1 MSLKLSKSLVKQ
13 GLALSVTA
21 LMMTAANAASSD
33 KAEIQQLREEVAQ
46 LKSLIQQQQQVQQ
59 RQQVQLQEVQTQAA
73 APAPAQAPTLSGLLS
88 KSGASVNIYGFVRAD
103 AEYAFK
109 GADGIFNAP
118 NKVDLNGVPTGANNV
133 VNPNKDRFYATAKT
147 TRLGLDFKT
156 PVQGADVG
164 GKIEV
169 DFAGTNDGLR
179 IRHAY
184 LTYNNWLFG
193 QTTSSFLSTDT
204 QPEMIDFGSPLGVG
218 TKRTP
223 MVRYADKINANTA
236 YAVGLEQGRSDNRF
250 PSATGKISYK
260 LPDGLGLVN
269 ARALLQE
276 TRGRLVEAGKEYNDK
291 TDLGWGVGLGT
302 NIKLLK
308 DQLILNADYS
318 HVKGDDFYL
327 LFSEN
332 AATLNTAKKDYDL
345 NEFDAVTVGLTYKLN
360 PKWRSTLG
368 YGAIFYDDAKA
379 GQNDKIQQGWLN
391 VLYNPVKP
399 ITLGAEYIY
408 GERDADI
415 RTGRDSRLGVMAK
428 YDF

>member
-59 RQQVQLQEVQTQAA
+59 RQQVQLQEVQTQAV

-118 NKVDLNGVPTGANNV
+118 NKVDLNGVPVNGV

-169 DFAGTNDGLR
+169 DFAGSNDGLR

-223 MVRYADKINANTA
+223 MVRYADKINVNTA

>member
-21 LMMTAANAASSD
+21 LMMTAANAAGSD

-118 NKVDLNGVPTGANNV
+118 NKVDLNGVPVNGV

-169 DFAGTNDGLR
+169 DFAGSNDGLR

>member
-118 NKVDLNGVPTGANNV
+118 NKVDLNGVATGANNV

-169 DFAGTNDGLR
+169 DFAGSNDGLR

-204 QPEMIDFGSPLGVG
+204 QPEMIDFGSPLGVRQWFVMLI
-218 TKRTP
+218 KSMQIRL
-223 MVRYADKINANTA
+223 M
-236 YAVGLEQGRSDNRF
+236 Q
-250 PSATGKISYK
+250 
-260 LPDGLGLVN
+260 LV
-269 ARALLQE
+269 
-276 TRGRLVEAGKEYNDK
+276 
-291 TDLGWGVGLGT
+291 
-302 NIKLLK
+302 
-308 DQLILNADYS
+308 
-318 HVKGDDFYL
+318 
-327 LFSEN
+327 
-332 AATLNTAKKDYDL
+332 
-345 NEFDAVTVGLTYKLN
+345 
-360 PKWRSTLG
+360 
-368 YGAIFYDDAKA
+368 
-379 GQNDKIQQGWLN
+379 
-391 VLYNPVKP
+391 
-399 ITLGAEYIY
+399 
-408 GERDADI
+408 
-415 RTGRDSRLGVMAK
+415 
-428 YDF
+428 

>member
-118 NKVDLNGVPTGANNV
+118 NKVDLNGVPVNGV

-169 DFAGTNDGLR
+169 DFAGSNDGLR

>member
-118 NKVDLNGVPTGANNV
+118 NKVDLNGVPVNGV

-399 ITLGAEYIY
+399 ITLGAEYVY

>member
-1 MSLKLSKSLVKQ
+1 
-13 GLALSVTA
+13 
-21 LMMTAANAASSD
+21 
-33 KAEIQQLREEVAQ
+33 
-46 LKSLIQQQQQVQQ
+46 
-59 RQQVQLQEVQTQAA
+59 
-73 APAPAQAPTLSGLLS
+73 
-88 KSGASVNIYGFVRAD
+88 
-103 AEYAFK
+103 
-109 GADGIFNAP
+109 
-118 NKVDLNGVPTGANNV
+118 
-133 VNPNKDRFYATAKT
+133 
-147 TRLGLDFKT
+147 
-156 PVQGADVG
+156 
-164 GKIEV
+164 
-169 DFAGTNDGLR
+169 
-179 IRHAY
+179 
-184 LTYNNWLFG
+184 
-193 QTTSSFLSTDT
+193 
-204 QPEMIDFGSPLGVG
+204 
-218 TKRTP
+218 

-250 PSATGKISYK
+250 PSATGKISYN

-399 ITLGAEYIY
+399 ITLGAEYVY

>member
-250 PSATGKISYK
+250 PSATGKISYN

-276 TRGRLVEAGKEYNDK
+276 TRGRLAEAGKEYDDK
-291 TDLGWGVGLGT
+291 TELGWGVGLGT
-302 NIKLLK
+302 KIKLLK

-332 AATLNTAKKDYDL
+332 AASLNAAKNDYDL

-399 ITLGAEYIY
+399 ITLGAEYVY

>member
-118 NKVDLNGVPTGANNV
+118 NKVDLNGVPVNGV

-169 DFAGTNDGLR
+169 DFAGSNDGLR

-399 ITLGAEYIY
+399 ITLGAEYVY

>member
-118 NKVDLNGVPTGANNV
+118 NKVDLNGVPVNGV

-169 DFAGTNDGLR
+169 DFAGSNDGLR

-318 HVKGDDFYL
+318 HVKDDDFYL